1 MGNNSCCCYTD
12 DLQKSKINTINTQDY
27 ITFIDTNIRKEN
39 EFINFVHKIFTTSI
53 PTIQKLDETQKIFVL
68 DFDGPI
74 AEQYIKNNL
83 LNNTFGNKEDILE
96 IYITNYKILVFTL
109 YILYINNV
117 YIVNGSQRIT
127 MNNEGNI
134 FKKQMYHIL
143 NQAFG
148 INRNILV
155 QQLSEQIS
163 YNINP
168 KELNSKKVILL
179 DRYYNH
185 FKLYND
191 KLDKKNIF
199 LIDDNSIYKE
209 SIIKSGYS
217 FILCN
222 RHQNEMEDNYYLVE
236 MLNKGLNYKYDTIQ
250 SIIMDL
256 NKQFPQYYKYI
267 YKLFDI
273 YNYHIKLI

>member
-53 PTIQKLDETQKIFVL
+53 PTIQKLDETQKIFIL

-127 MNNEGNI
+127 MNNEGNT

-168 KELNSKKVILL
+168 KELNRKKVILL

-185 FKLYND
+185 FKLYNN
-191 KLDKKNIF
+191 KLEKQNIF

-222 RHQNEMEDNYYLVE
+222 RDQNEMEDNYYLVE
-236 MLNKGLNYKYDTIQ
+236 MLNEGLNYKPYEIS
-250 SIIMDL
+250 SIILDL
-256 NKQFPQYYKYI
+256 IKQFPQYYKYI